1 MFDVKNITLY
11 YRWILRKTRDFLL
24 SDKFR
29 EALVFLFFVLVSFGF
44 WLLQTLDYTYQTEFK
59 VPPRLKNIP
68 KDVILTSDLP
78 DEVKV
83 RVEDRGTVLLNY
95 MLGRTFFPVSFD
107 FKDFQNGG
115 SHVRI
120 SSSEMQKR
128 ISSQLNVSTKLISIR
143 PDTIDFIFTKGLAK
157 KIPVRLNGDSSISAT
172 RQYYISSVKLTPDS
186 VIAYAPKEI
195 LDTLRMACTTPF
207 IATNVT
213 DTLEKRVSI
222 DKITG
227 VKFVPSYTDV
237 FILTDMYSEKTVEVP
252 VIGVNFPAGKVL
264 RTFPSKVDVTFQVG
278 LRHFKEVDANDF
290 FIGVTYEDVLKT
302 KGDKLVLNVKS
313 APEVVGH
320 IRISPASVDYLIEQ
334 QSEREN
340 E

>member
-1 MFDVKNITLY
+1 
-11 YRWILRKTRDFLL
+11 
-24 SDKFR
+24 
-29 EALVFLFFVLVSFGF
+29 
-44 WLLQTLDYTYQTEFK
+44 
-59 VPPRLKNIP
+59 
-68 KDVILTSDLP
+68 
-78 DEVKV
+78 
-83 RVEDRGTVLLNY
+83 

-157 KIPVRLNGDSSISAT
+157 KIPVRLNGDSNISAT

>member
-1 MFDVKNITLY
+1 MFERRNIQRTYLKISREVK
-11 YRWILRKTRDFLL
+11 DFLL
-24 SDKFR
+24 SDKSR
-29 EALVFLFFVLVSFGF
+29 EFFIFLFFFFVAGGF
-44 WLLQTLDYTYQTEFK
+44 WLLQTLNNDYEADFSIP
-59 VPPRLKNIP
+59 VRLKGVPNNVVITSEP
-68 KDVILTSDLP
+68 ASELRIKVKD
-78 DEVKV
+78 K
-83 RVEDRGTVLLNY
+83 GTVLLNY

-157 KIPVRLNGDSSISAT
+157 KIPVRLNGDSNISAT

-195 LDTLRMACTTPF
+195 LDTLRMAYTTPF